1 MVEMFLLNFLR
12 QFGFSQTIVSFTIHY
27 AMHLIARIADALF
40 AQHRIEF
47 WGLWEHQMGVGM
59 QHEQLEEEAALK
71 SCVLFGVAVCGAN
84 VFMQYVTLS
93 QASKSSSK
101 HISIRRDSSGALLTI
116 ARAQREQEGASIT
129 ITESAIWKRP
139 LYAKSGPTA
148 L

>member
-1 MVEMFLLNFLR
+1 MCP
-12 QFGFSQTIVSFTIHY
+12 SQIY
-27 AMHLIARIADALF
+27 DAMHLIAKIADTLF
-40 AQHRIEF
+40 AQHRREF
-47 WGLWEHQMGVGM
+47 WGLWGHQMGVGT

-71 SCVLFGVAVCGAN
+71 SCVLLGVAVCGAN